1 MKYISK
7 KASQISFPLGGIGT
21 GCIGLSGNG
30 SLIDVEIKN
39 RPNKNSTAEFTHF
52 AVKAETEH
60 EVLDARVLQGDY
72 PKDYIGC
79 TERPL
84 YTGYGFGPDRGTMA
98 GFPHFEKVTFKGEFP
113 IAQLQFKHAHFPGE
127 IPWRPL
133 ILLFQL
139 MKMTVPYQLHF
150 LKYR

>member
-84 YTGYGFGPDRGTMA
+84 YTGYGLTGQR
-98 GFPHFEKVTFKGEFP
+98 
-113 IAQLQFKHAHFPGE
+113 
-127 IPWRPL
+127 
-133 ILLFQL
+133 
-139 MKMTVPYQLHF
+139 Y
-150 LKYR
+150 

>member
-72 PKDYIGC
+72 PKITSAARRDLYILAMVLDR
-79 TERPL
+79 TEVLWPV
-84 YTGYGFGPDRGTMA
+84 F
-98 GFPHFEKVTFKGEFP
+98 
-113 IAQLQFKHAHFPGE
+113 
-127 IPWRPL
+127 L
-133 ILLFQL
+133 IL
-139 MKMTVPYQLHF
+139 K
-150 LKYR
+150 R

>member
-84 YTGYGFGPDRGTMA
+84 YTGYGFGPGQRYYGR
-98 GFPHFEKVTFKGEFP
+98 FSSF
-113 IAQLQFKHAHFPGE
+113 
-127 IPWRPL
+127 
-133 ILLFQL
+133 
-139 MKMTVPYQLHF
+139 
-150 LKYR
+150 